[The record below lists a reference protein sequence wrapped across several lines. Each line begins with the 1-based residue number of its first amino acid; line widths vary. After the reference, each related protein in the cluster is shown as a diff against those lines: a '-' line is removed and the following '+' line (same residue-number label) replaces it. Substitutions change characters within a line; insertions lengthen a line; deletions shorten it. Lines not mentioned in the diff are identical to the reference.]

1 MSSRLRAAL
10 TPEQWDARDYRQKA
24 SELDEWAQSAARP
37 IQDSTEFVAKL
48 GLDENGCVIV
58 MNRAHDRALIPPPAR
73 AALAA
78 LALIDQPFGL
88 TRNDIEMLRAA
99 AEASRD
105 GGISGA
111 LRDLAARLQGLLP
124 PEPSGSPA

>member
-24 SELDEWAQSAARP
+24 SEIDEWAQSAARP
-37 IQDSTEFVAKL
+37 VEDPNEFVAKL

-73 AALAA
+73 PALAA
-78 LALIDQPFGL
+78 LALADQPFGL

-111 LRDLAARLQGLLP
+111 LRDLATRLQGLLP
-124 PEPSGSPA
+124 PESSSSPA

>member
-1 MSSRLRAAL
+1 MSSRPRAAL

-24 SELDEWAQSAARP
+24 SELDEWARSAARP
-37 IQDSTEFVAKL
+37 VEDPTEFVAKL

-99 AEASRD
+99 SEASRD
-105 GGISGA
+105 GGISAA
-111 LRDLAARLQGLLP
+111 LRDLATRLQGLLP
-124 PEPSGSPA
+124 PEPSSSPA